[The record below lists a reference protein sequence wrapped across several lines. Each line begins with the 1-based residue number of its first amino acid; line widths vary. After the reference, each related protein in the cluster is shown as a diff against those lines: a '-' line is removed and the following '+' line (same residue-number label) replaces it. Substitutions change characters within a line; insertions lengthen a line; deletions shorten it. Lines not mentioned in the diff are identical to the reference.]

1 MWIVDAIDRLA
12 PRLARY
18 PGPARALFAT
28 TFVAVIISVGLYAVQ
43 YSSAT
48 GEQQEAKVSLSVTP
62 DVLTATDALNA
73 DALNLGGEA
82 STDPFEVDLTYVE
95 RRGPD
100 GVHFVANQP
109 YLNAMRDGGPVDAR
123 AALSPAPW
131 TAAQR
136 PLVLDVK
143 VTNNRGDTIFV
154 DGAVIEVES
163 SAPDLA
169 PVPVPM
175 TLHDRP
181 RELTVVNQGWGS
193 ARDLVLRF
201 NLGRGGAAPSADP
214 PFAHTASLASLDE
227 TAAFRLDEGFADE
240 GVDVAALRA
249 AEEGSGTALRA
260 RRRAAG
266 PFRLGARLGPDEV
279 SVPLAGQLAYR
290 DPASGALVTM
300 RVRAAVP
307 LTTPQG
313 LGDFQPPTARYRA
326 VELMPEGR
334 GYERRVALSQSIEPG
349 AVDRFQ
355 IPVVVARSSRH
366 RVRVRISYGSGADA
380 VTRPLVLDMFVP
392 RLHGES

>member
-1 MWIVDAIDRLA
+1 MRCSTRRSPGRAIDMWIVDAIDRLA

-62 DVLTATDALNA
+62 DVLTAT

-214 PFAHTASLASLDE
+214 PFAHTASLASL
-227 TAAFRLDEGFADE
+227 
-240 GVDVAALRA
+240 
-249 AEEGSGTALRA
+249 
-260 RRRAAG
+260 
-266 PFRLGARLGPDEV
+266 
-279 SVPLAGQLAYR
+279 
-290 DPASGALVTM
+290 
-300 RVRAAVP
+300 
-307 LTTPQG
+307 
-313 LGDFQPPTARYRA
+313 
-326 VELMPEGR
+326 
-334 GYERRVALSQSIEPG
+334 
-349 AVDRFQ
+349 
-355 IPVVVARSSRH
+355 
-366 RVRVRISYGSGADA
+366 
-380 VTRPLVLDMFVP
+380 
-392 RLHGES
+392 